1 MILRDVR
8 KQFENIINSSNMS
21 IDIIY
26 FVLKD
31 LLDEVEKIYQQEII
45 KEDTRK
51 ITEQELEKKEEDT
64 SDKTD

>member
-51 ITEQELEKKEEDT
+51 IIEQELEKKEEDT

>member
-8 KQFENIINSSNMS
+8 KQFENIINNSNMS

-51 ITEQELEKKEEDT
+51 IIEQELEKKEEDT

>member
-8 KQFENIINSSNMS
+8 KQFENIINNSNMS

-51 ITEQELEKKEEDT
+51 TIEQELEKKEEDT